1 MKYKIRLPE
10 DIREAR
16 DRAQPCPA
24 AKKYFMASSNR
35 PSYVI
40 GEKDTSGLSAIERL
54 RQSLLLW
61 LRLGK
66 TMKDKKLDSRKHY
79 IDNNC
84 RLDMDIRREDSI
96 SDLTISIR

>member
-16 DRAQPCPA
+16 DRARPCPA

-40 GEKDTSGLSAIERL
+40 GGKDTSGLSAIERL
-54 RQSLLLW
+54 RAVVASLVAI
-61 LRLGK
+61 RENHEGQK
-66 TMKDKKLDSRKHY
+66 TR
-79 IDNNC
+79 
-84 RLDMDIRREDSI
+84 
-96 SDLTISIR
+96 